1 MTNPEVTKEQFKS
14 YVGIRDSGVTN
25 MFDVQTVCELSGIL
39 DRKDCIYIMKN
50 FSELAEYYN
59 VEI

>member
-1 MTNPEVTKEQFKS
+1 MTDPKVTKAQFKS

-25 MFDVQTVCELSGIL
+25 MFDVRTVCELSGIL
-39 DRKDCIYIMKN
+39 DKDDCIYIMKN